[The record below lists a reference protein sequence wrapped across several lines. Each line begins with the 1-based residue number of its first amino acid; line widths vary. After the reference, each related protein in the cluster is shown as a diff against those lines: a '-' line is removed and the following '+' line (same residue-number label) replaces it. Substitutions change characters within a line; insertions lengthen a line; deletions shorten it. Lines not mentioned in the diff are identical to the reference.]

1 MAQFNTPSFTPE
13 KKKNPDDEYI
23 RVFDKLR
30 NLITNPE
37 KGPKA
42 KEALIGLVLRHS
54 DIADQLSDVVSDPDL
69 MEEVM
74 AKYPHLTGYAGK
86 NLAERA
92 REVTNPKQQILDR
105 INKLENTFG
114 APTPSMPPVAP
125 QAPPMPSVPP
135 QTPQMPPMPPQEPQ
149 MPPMPP
155 QGSMGPASTPS
166 RTAPFP
172 VNPATGQLIK

>member
-1 MAQFNTPSFTPE
+1 MAQFNAPSFTPE

-54 DIADQLSDVVSDPDL
+54 DIADKLSDVVSDPDL

-92 REVTNPKQQILDR
+92 RGIGDSRQQILDR
-105 INKLENTFG
+105 VNKLESAYSTPEPSIPPPE
-114 APTPSMPPVAP
+114 PT
-125 QAPPMPSVPP
+125 MPS
-135 QTPQMPPMPPQEPQ
+135 MPPQEPQ
-149 MPPMPP
+149 MPSMPP
-155 QGSMGPASTPS
+155 QTPPMSSMPPQDSMGPASTPS
-166 RTAPFP
+166 RTAPLP

>member
-92 REVTNPKQQILDR
+92 REVDDSRQQILDR
-105 INKLENTFG
+105 VNKLESAYST
-114 APTPSMPPVAP
+114 PEPSMPP
-125 QAPPMPSVPP
+125 QAPPMPYVPP
-135 QTPQMPPMPPQEPQ
+135 QNPQMPMETPPMPSMPPQD
-149 MPPMPP
+149 
-155 QGSMGPASTPS
+155 SMGPASTPS
-166 RTAPFP
+166 KTAPFP

>member
-1 MAQFNTPSFTPE
+1 MAQFNAPSFTPE

-54 DIADQLSDVVSDPDL
+54 DIADKLSDVVSDPDL

-105 INKLENTFG
+105 VNKLESAYST
-114 APTPSMPPVAP
+114 PEPSMPPP
-125 QAPPMPSVPP
+125 EPTIPSMPL
-135 QTPQMPPMPPQEPQ
+135 QDPQMPSMAPQD
-149 MPPMPP
+149 
-155 QGSMGPASTPS
+155 SMGPASTPS

>member
-1 MAQFNTPSFTPE
+1 MAQFNAPSFTPE

-92 REVTNPKQQILDR
+92 REVVSPKQQILDR
-105 INKLENTFG
+105 INKLESAYST
-114 APTPSMPPVAP
+114 PEPSMPP

-166 RTAPFP
+166 KTAAFP